1 MLNWARQSR
10 RTETLKNIDTNKCE
24 ATCAVGKGI
33 FKHTIEIM
41 KGADME
47 EYMEN
52 GLGDRV
58 VIIHHPETGDCSLMY
73 EDDQEMICEHKSHS
87 QCYNVAYR
95 MGYRE

>member
-1 MLNWARQSR
+1 
-10 RTETLKNIDTNKCE
+10 
-24 ATCAVGKGI
+24 
-33 FKHTIEIM
+33 
-41 KGADME
+41 ME

-73 EDDQEMICEHKSHS
+73 EDDQEMIVEHKSHS
-87 QCYNVAYR
+87 QCYNAAYR